1 MKRRAVFLASVILLS
16 AVGLVRAQQ
25 GELHGLI
32 DVTFQ
37 SRYIWRGFD
46 MYGDK
51 SAIQSAVDLDLF
63 GTGFGISAMMHRA
76 NSSGYEDFERWD
88 YTAYYY
94 NRLFR
99 DEPYVTTY
107 RISWVYYNFPE
118 WRHDELGLQEMNG
131 IFSWPKI
138 FSIKGLVP
146 TYVAAKMWPSSSDS
160 LVSRKRDLRT
170 GARSSGTAS
179 GWFHILMLDYG
190 LPIKGLVPEIPE
202 HKLNLHAELV
212 YNDGVGPY
220 GQNVDQDWSNA
231 VFGISTDIDLG
242 KDFTFTP
249 ALYHQIAMEEMV
261 NPDGDETWV
270 SLSVK
275 YKF

>member
-1 MKRRAVFLASVILLS
+1 
-16 AVGLVRAQQ
+16 
-25 GELHGLI
+25 
-32 DVTFQ
+32 
-37 SRYIWRGFD
+37 
-46 MYGDK
+46 
-51 SAIQSAVDLDLF
+51 
-63 GTGFGISAMMHRA
+63 
-76 NSSGYEDFERWD
+76 
-88 YTAYYY
+88 
-94 NRLFR
+94 
-99 DEPYVTTY
+99 
-107 RISWVYYNFPE
+107 
-118 WRHDELGLQEMNG
+118 
-131 IFSWPKI
+131 
-138 FSIKGLVP
+138 
-146 TYVAAKMWPSSSDS
+146 
-160 LVSRKRDLRT
+160 
-170 GARSSGTAS
+170 
-179 GWFHILMLDYG
+179 MLDYG